1 MREPSPN
8 AEEDPRWQQLMN
20 AGLRCSSCGQRHRGL
35 MDLAIDHPG
44 LWPAERLAERE
55 PNSAVQGRTDIRGDV
70 LTPDFC
76 VIDGSD
82 YFVRCVLRLPILGV
96 GPGVGPPGQSFSY
109 GVWSSLSAA
118 NFQLYVDS
126 FDSPRQGELG
136 PWFGWFSNSLKGYP
150 ETTSLK
156 CQVHPQN
163 DGQRPFLA
171 LEPTEHPLAV
181 EQREGVTLD
190 RLFDIFAL
198 NGHDLLVGAEWN

>member
-1 MREPSPN
+1 MSEQ
-8 AEEDPRWQQLMN
+8 DPRWQQLMN
-20 AGLRCSSCGQRHRGL
+20 AGFRCSSCGQKHRGL

-44 LWPAERLAERE
+44 LWPSERVGERE
-55 PNSAVQGRTDIRGDV
+55 PNSAVTGRTDV

-76 VIDGSD
+76 IIDGED
-82 YFVRCVLRLPILGV
+82 HFVRCVLRLPIVGLGLAGKEHV
-96 GPGVGPPGQSFSY
+96 FSY

-163 DGQRPFLA
+163 DGQRPFLE
-171 LEPTEHPLAV
+171 LEPTDHPLSV